1 MADANIETV
10 KDFNSDDY
18 ILTFKIRV
26 SNSDMN
32 KLDLSLL
39 RELSEAIDYNCSV
52 SRKFNVLE
60 RLFKALGK

>member
-1 MADANIETV
+1 MAEANIETK
-10 KDFNSDDY
+10 KDSTLDSY
-18 ILTFKIRV
+18 ILTFQIIV
-26 SNSDMN
+26 SNDDMRQ
-32 KLDLSLL
+32 LDLSLL